1 MTSFQQARV
10 DMGAQLRQLR
20 EAAGLSGKDLAER
33 LGWQASKVSRLENA
47 RQSATDDDV
56 AAWAQ
61 AVQAGPETLE
71 ALLQQ
76 AAAIDARRSD
86 WRHWAGSGLAASQQD
101 VREQEARTKLFR
113 VFEPGV
119 VVGLLQTAEYA
130 RHIFLSLK
138 RLYSA
143 PGDVDQGVQARMQ
156 RQEILYDRS
165 RTFRF
170 IMPET
175 ALLTKL
181 APSPVMQG
189 QLDRLLAVSTLP
201 NMELGIVPLEAQHPS
216 VPLTGFWIFDDD
228 QVLVPTRTKE
238 NRSRE
243 RADVE
248 FYAGVFDD
256 YHKVA
261 LYREEARSIIM
272 RVNRQYAK
280 QSEN

>member
-1 MTSFQQARV
+1 
-10 DMGAQLRQLR
+10 MGAQLRQLR
-20 EAAGLSGKDLAER
+20 ETAGLSGKELAER

-61 AVQAGPETLE
+61 ALQAGPETLE

-101 VREQEARTKLFR
+101 VREQEARTKVFR

-143 PGDVDQGVQARMQ
+143 PGDVDSGVQARMQ

-181 APSPVMQG
+181 APAPVMMG

-216 VPLTGFWIFDDD
+216 VPLTGFWIFDDE

-243 RADVE
+243 RQDVE
-248 FYAGVFDD
+248 FYAGVFED
-256 YHKVA
+256 YQKVA
-261 LYREEARSIIM
+261 AYREDARSIIM
-272 RVNRQYAK
+272 RVNHQYGK